1 MSIIGDILKDR
12 YIVYDVIEDDSAQS
26 KVLLVTDTKANS
38 EK

>member
-1 MSIIGDILKDR
+1 MSVGDILKDR
-12 YIVYDVIEDDSAQS
+12 YIVYDVIGDDSVQA